1 MEKYT
6 PVLQTFINICI
17 LIIINISIISLLL
30 ITNKIKNI
38 NTIQLLSLFPT
49 MYLYTYLFVDNN
61 GNNYLT
67 R

>member
-1 MEKYT
+1 MGKYN

-17 LIIINISIISLLL
+17 LIIINFSIISILL
-30 ITNKIKNI
+30 ITNRIKNI

-49 MYLYTYLFVDNN
+49 LYFYTYLFIDNN

>member
-1 MEKYT
+1 MEKYS

-17 LIIINISIISLLL
+17 LIIINFSIISIFL

-49 MYLYTYLFVDNN
+49 LYFYTYLFIDND

-67 R
+67 S

>member
-1 MEKYT
+1 MDKYNS
-6 PVLQTFINICI
+6 VLQTFINICI
-17 LIIINISIISLLL
+17 LIIINFSIISILL

-38 NTIQLLSLFPT
+38 NTIQFLSLLPT
-49 MYLYTYLFVDNN
+49 LYFYYYLFIDSN

>member
-1 MEKYT
+1 MDKYS
-6 PVLQTFINICI
+6 PVLQTFINFSIF
-17 LIIINISIISLLL
+17 LIINFSIICLLL

-49 MYLYTYLFVDNN
+49 LYFYTYLFIDNN

>member
-17 LIIINISIISLLL
+17 LIIINFSIISLLL

-49 MYLYTYLFVDNN
+49 LYFYTYLFIDNN